1 MSSGFKY
8 WDVVLTDED
17 GGSAI
22 VKNNGTSDNRGVYEI
37 NAPAADTYYFYIDH
51 NGTLS
56 AFIENIKVQKT
67 TGGGTLKIEL
77 QYKIRGTWYSGDVA
91 DSYKTQPAL
100 DYSDVQAAKW
110 NIVKLGQVFYG
121 VPIRLSCTVSAAGII
136 SAQVLRS

>member
-37 NAPAADTYYFYIDH
+37 NAPAAGTYYFYIDH

-77 QYKIRGTWYSGDVA
+77 QHKVRGTWFDGGIA
-91 DSYKTQPAL
+91 DSYETDSYL
-100 DYSDVQAAKW
+100 DLDETQAARW
-110 NIVKLGQVFYG
+110 NRLTVQSAFYG
-121 VPIRLSCTVSAAGII
+121 VPLRISCTVSAPGII